1 MKMFSTKWARR
12 DIWQINYKTEMFRNI
27 PACLVAWKRYWKTA
41 HCALCNGQQ
50 SCQVVISWGRLSF
63 CASEVWYF
71 IPKSRKAIK
80 FNTHIR
86 YYFIFGH
93 RYWSMVLPID
103 DIPRWIIFEALADL
117 FSKMHQITSQ
127 KVWYNIPKKN
137 SESNLPP
144 PNWWHS
150 QMLSPLVISFI
161 FDRGTEKILNSVNL
175 PRDSLFL

>member
-1 MKMFSTKWARR
+1 MANKLQNRNFEKCPSLFGCMEKILKNST
-12 DIWQINYKTEMFRNI
+12 
-27 PACLVAWKRYWKTA
+27 
-41 HCALCNGQQ
+41 LCNVQWTEQ